1 VTGLSAGPRR
11 LLVSRP
17 RVRRPLRGPAAAS
30 VDPRGEARATETLS
44 RFGGGGGKVRLP
56 QSVPRN
62 ARARHPKNRIVR
74 DAAPRELRAGDGKQR
89 KATAVAPRGAAAAQP
104 RPSGRRLSVLDRIGV
119 NRGARRLSGRH
130 EVYATAPGAVRLR
143 VIGSF
148 DGTGAHNSVDLTVH
162 ESPWSRAGEFQR
174 PCKRS
179 ARTPDLDG
187 KPLQRAPPSGVR
199 HETAVRRPPSGGRI
213 WDARRSATMTSYGSA
228 GRIADGHKTGSS
240 KIARH

>member
-1 VTGLSAGPRR
+1 
-11 LLVSRP
+11 
-17 RVRRPLRGPAAAS
+17 
-30 VDPRGEARATETLS
+30 VDPRGKARATETLS

-74 DAAPRELRAGDGKQR
+74 DAAHRELRAGDGKQR
-89 KATAVAPRGAAAAQP
+89 KATAVAPRGAVAAQP
-104 RPSGRRLSVLDRIGV
+104 QPSGLRLSVLDRIGV

-148 DGTGAHNSVDLTVH
+148 DGTGARNSVDLTVH

-174 PCKRS
+174 P
-179 ARTPDLDG
+179 
-187 KPLQRAPPSGVR
+187 LQ
-199 HETAVRRPPSGGRI
+199 AVRPDPGSGRQTLAARPSL
-213 WDARRSATMTSYGSA
+213 GSEA
-228 GRIADGHKTGSS
+228 
-240 KIARH
+240 